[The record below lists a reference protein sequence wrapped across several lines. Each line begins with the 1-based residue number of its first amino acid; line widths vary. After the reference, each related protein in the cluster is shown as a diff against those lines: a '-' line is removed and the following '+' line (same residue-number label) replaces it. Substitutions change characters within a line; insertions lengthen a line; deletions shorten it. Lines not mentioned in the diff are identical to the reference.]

1 MKKILKY
8 IIVIA
13 ILIFTTSCSKD
24 KALEVH
30 VIDVDQGDSTLII
43 TPDKK
48 SILIDA
54 GEDIYA
60 RNVIRE
66 LKISG
71 VNRIDIV
78 VATHFDKDHIGG
90 LDKIVNTFKVSNI
103 FVPPGAVSHQDYYEF
118 INSCKNKCIKPSVI
132 NDFISLKLGAETA
145 IDFLSPIYSNTKYE
159 IESEITDSK
168 EINKNSIV
176 FLLRCFNHKLI
187 FTGDIDSEV
196 EDKIL
201 NLYNLEN
208 TSFLKVAHHGSKSS
222 TSENFIKELTPKI
235 SSISCGYGNRYG
247 HPHKETLNTLN
258 KYKSRIYRTD
268 VNGTMTFYFTDKG
281 IYSKEKYE

>member
-8 IIVIA
+8 IIIIA

-24 KALEVH
+24 RALEVH

-71 VNRIDIV
+71 VNQIDII

-90 LDKIVNTFKVSNI
+90 MDKIINTFKISNV
-103 FVPPGAVSHQDYYEF
+103 FVPPGVVSHQDYYEF
-118 INSCKNKCIKPSVI
+118 IDSCKNKGIKPSVI
-132 NDFISLKLGAETA
+132 NNFVSFKLGAETT
-145 IDFLSPIYSNTKYE
+145 IDFLSPIYSDIKYE
-159 IESEITDSK
+159 IESEITYSE

-176 FLLRCFNHKLI
+176 FSLRCLGHKLI

-196 EDKIL
+196 EDSIL

-268 VNGTMTFYFTDKG
+268 INGNMTFYFTDKG